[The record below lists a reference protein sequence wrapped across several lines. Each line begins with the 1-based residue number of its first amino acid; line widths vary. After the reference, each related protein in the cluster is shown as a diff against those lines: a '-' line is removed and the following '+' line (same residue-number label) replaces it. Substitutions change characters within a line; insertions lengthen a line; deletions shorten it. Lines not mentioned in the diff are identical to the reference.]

1 MKRKL
6 LARNTVTSVIYQM
19 FSVLCGFVLPR
30 MILSAFGSQT
40 NGLVSS
46 ITQFIQVIN
55 LFDLGITSVIVYNL
69 YKPLALHDNQKLSEV
84 VSSADSFFKKI
95 GIALIGY
102 VIVLA
107 IAYPV
112 FIDSGFDYTFVVFL
126 VLIMGINAFGQ
137 YYFGV
142 VNRLILIADQNNYI
156 PYITQ
161 TLTVVC
167 NTVLCYVVIKL
178 GGSIHAVKFITS
190 IIYLVR
196 PIIYALCVKKKY
208 SINRQMITDGKVL
221 DQKWNGIAQHISSV
235 ILDSTDTIVLTLFS
249 TLTNVSIYN
258 IYFLVITGIKGFIT
272 SLTGGVNSL
281 LGNLWA
287 ENRKE
292 SFVKTFQ
299 MFEWG
304 MSMITVICFGCV
316 GVMLVPFVSIY
327 TKDINDANY
336 IQPVFAVF
344 ICLAYSLYSL
354 RVPYSSVVLQIGHY
368 KQTQISYVISVII
381 NLGVSILCVNKLGLV
396 GVAVGT
402 FVALLYHT
410 LYFQYYVYKKVLKL
424 KVKRVFKLYFVMA
437 LSIVS
442 GYIVHLFYTPTSSNI
457 IEFILSCIAEGIIW
471 TVVALILNSIF
482 YKKNVLSIYSKLGVL
497 L

>member
-1 MKRKL
+1 MKRRL
-6 LARNTVTSVIYQM
+6 LARNTAASVIYQIA
-19 FSVLCGFVLPR
+19 SVLCGFVLPR
-30 MILSAFGSQT
+30 LILSAFGSQT

-69 YKPLALHDNQKLSEV
+69 YKPLALHDNQRLGEV
-84 VSSADSFFKKI
+84 VSSADIFFEKLSI
-95 GIALIGY
+95 VLIGY

-107 IAYPV
+107 IVYPI
-112 FIDSGFDYTFVVFL
+112 FIDSGFDYAFVLFL
-126 VLIMGINAFGQ
+126 ILIMGINAFGQ
-137 YYFGV
+137 YYLGV

-161 TLTVVC
+161 TITVIC
-167 NTVLCYVVIKL
+167 NTLLCYVVIKL

-190 IIYLVR
+190 IIYLIR
-196 PIIYALCVKKKY
+196 PLVYSICVKKKY
-208 SINRQMITDGKVL
+208 SVNRQMITNEETL

-287 ENRKE
+287 EDKKE
-292 SFVKTFQ
+292 SFIKTFQ
-299 MFEWG
+299 LFEWG
-304 MSMITVICFGCV
+304 MGMITVICFGCE
-316 GVMLVPFVSIY
+316 GVMIIPFVSIY

-336 IQPVFAVF
+336 IQPLFAMF

-354 RVPYSSVVLQIGHY
+354 RVPYSSAILQIGHY
-368 KQTQISYVISVII
+368 KQTQASYVISVII
-381 NLGVSILCVNKLGLV
+381 NLGVSIFCVNRLGLV

-402 FVALLYHT
+402 FVALMYHT
-410 LYFQYYVYKKVLKL
+410 LYFQYYVYKKVFKLKMKNVLKL
-424 KVKRVFKLYFVMA
+424 YLVMT
-437 LSIVS
+437 LSIIS
-442 GYIVHLFYTPTSSNI
+442 GFVIHLIYAPVSSNI
-457 IEFILSCIAEGIIW
+457 IEFILACMVELIIW
-471 TVVALILNSIF
+471 TTVVLIFNLIF
-482 YKKNVLSIYSKLGVL
+482 YKKNILLIYTKLCVL

>member
-235 ILDSTDTIVLTLFS
+235 ILDSTDRSEERRV
-249 TLTNVSIYN
+249 
-258 IYFLVITGIKGFIT
+258 G
-272 SLTGGVNSL
+272 
-281 LGNLWA
+281 
-287 ENRKE
+287 KE
-292 SFVKTFQ
+292 
-299 MFEWG
+299 
-304 MSMITVICFGCV
+304 CR
-316 GVMLVPFVSIY
+316 L
-327 TKDINDANY
+327 
-336 IQPVFAVF
+336 
-344 ICLAYSLYSL
+344 
-354 RVPYSSVVLQIGHY
+354 
-368 KQTQISYVISVII
+368 
-381 NLGVSILCVNKLGLV
+381 
-396 GVAVGT
+396 
-402 FVALLYHT
+402 
-410 LYFQYYVYKKVLKL
+410 
-424 KVKRVFKLYFVMA
+424 
-437 LSIVS
+437 
-442 GYIVHLFYTPTSSNI
+442 
-457 IEFILSCIAEGIIW
+457 
-471 TVVALILNSIF
+471 
-482 YKKNVLSIYSKLGVL
+482 
-497 L
+497 